1 MPLAHRPD
9 AQIWWDQGGTG
20 DPILLLMGHTDG
32 ADMCTRY
39 SGRLR
44 RLVERPG
51 EETPAG
57 SRLNDLDS
65 QVLALAP
72 TWITA
77 EEAPA
82 SGFTSDSEMK

>member
-1 MPLAHRPD
+1 MPLAHRRD
-9 AQIWWDQGGTG
+9 AQISRDQGGTG
-20 DPILLLMGHTDG
+20 GPIMLLMGHTYG
-32 ADMCTRY
+32 ADMCTRF

-44 RLVERPG
+44 RLVGRPG

-65 QVLALAP
+65 RVLALAP
-72 TWITA
+72 TWMTG